1 MMTINF
7 QFKRHDMTNKI
18 RCSWCLSDPIY
29 MSYHDNEWGKV
40 IYDDDELFACLCLE
54 SMQAGLSW
62 ITILKKRDNFYH
74 AFDGFNAHKIAQYD
88 DDKIHELLNNDG
100 IIRHQAKI
108 KAMVS
113 NAKAYLA
120 IKNQQSFYDYLYNI
134 INRYDN
140 FPKDN
145 QPKTTS
151 DIPSQTKISL
161 ALSKQLKKDGFK
173 FVGATTCYAFM
184 QAVGMVNDHVIHCD
198 FRK

>member
-1 MMTINF
+1 
-7 QFKRHDMTNKI
+7 
-18 RCSWCLSDPIY
+18 
-29 MSYHDNEWGKV
+29 
-40 IYDDDELFACLCLE
+40 
-54 SMQAGLSW
+54 
-62 ITILKKRDNFYH
+62 
-74 AFDGFNAHKIAQYD
+74 
-88 DDKIHELLNNDG
+88 
-100 IIRHQAKI
+100 
-108 KAMVS
+108 MVS